1 MDRILFVHHDGG
13 LGGAPKSLSYILKSI
28 NRTNFDPILIN
39 ICKGPSNDLFIDAG
53 IKPLI
58 LKGARPFHGST
69 VVKPSLKLLI
79 RNWVYFIP
87 TVIIS
92 YLTLKKIKPDIV
104 YLNSTCLF
112 SFAIATKIWKKK
124 IPVICHV
131 REPIREGWNGL
142 PLRFFNKMFV
152 NGFIAISQ
160 FDLNSLHIPISNKKI
175 KSALIYNFVDLS
187 NYAVENKNNNYL
199 KNNLEIKQNHII
211 FLYLARFSDANG
223 WKELI
228 YMAQKITNENQNFH
242 FVLVGAPDTFNYEKW
257 SNKNIHV
264 LPFQNNIDKILQSAD
279 VFVCPFTEPHFARG
293 VIEASAAGLP
303 IIASNIGGVN
313 ELVIHNSTGFLYN
326 SQDEFDKYV
335 NKLGS
340 DANLRFKMGNSGILF
355 AKNHFSYEKNID
367 LTFDFINSFI
377 NKP

>member
-1 MDRILFVHHDGG
+1 MDKILFVHHSGG

-28 NRTNFDPILIN
+28 SRTNFEPVLIN
-39 ICKGPSNDLFIDAG
+39 ISEGPSNNIFVASG

-87 TVIIS
+87 TVIIG
-92 YLTLKKIKPDIV
+92 YFKIKKIKPDIV
-104 YLNSTCLF
+104 HLNSTCLF
-112 SFAIATKIWKKK
+112 PFAIASKIWKKK
-124 IPVICHV
+124 MPVICHV
-131 REPIREGWNGL
+131 REPIREGWNGF

-160 FDLNSLHIPISNKKI
+160 FDLNSLHIPNSNKKI

-187 NYAVENKNNNYL
+187 NYAVENKNKNYF
-199 KNNLEIKQNHII
+199 KINHEINQNHVV

-228 YMAQKITNENQNFH
+228 YMAQKITNENPNFH
-242 FVLVGAPDTFNYEKW
+242 FVLAGAPDTFDYDKW

-264 LPFQNNIDKILQSAD
+264 LPFQNNIDEILQSAD
-279 VFVCPFTEPHFARG
+279 VFVCPFTQPHFARG

-303 IIASNIGGVN
+303 IVASNIGGVN

-326 SQDEFDKYV
+326 SQDEFEQYV
-335 NKLGS
+335 NILGN

-355 AKNHFSYEKNID
+355 AQNNFNYEKNIVS
-367 LTFDFINSFI
+367 TFNFINSFI
-377 NKP
+377 NRT